1 MQNSRL
7 RGWMTAR
14 LEHLNSG
21 THSVTYKC
29 SGAHKVIGAC
39 RYFRFLRMS
48 PLLLSLL
55 SAPLFAATVQDVRL
69 WRAPDHTRIVLDMSA
84 AAEHRVLVL
93 QNPDRIVLDVSDA
106 TLRGSVTDLGLDDTP
121 IARIRSGVRNG
132 TDLRMVFDMRAAVTP
147 RSFAIAANAQ
157 AGDRLVLDL
166 HDEAPSQS
174 GAGMPTASRSAGND
188 DRRDIIIAIDAGH
201 GGEDPGALGPGRLRE
216 KDVALAI
223 AKELAALFERD
234 SGFAPTLV
242 RSGDYYVSLK
252 GRRDLARERQ
262 ADLFVS
268 IHADAFNRKEA
279 NGASVYALS
288 TRGAT
293 STTASYLAQRE
304 NAADLVGGVRLGDK
318 DEMLAGVLADLSMT
332 STLDASLNM
341 GGSVLGEMG
350 GVARLHKRQVEQ
362 AAFVVL
368 KSPDIPSILVE
379 TGFIS
384 NPGEARK
391 LADPAYRKR
400 MAQAIHRGIRSWFIS
415 HPPPGTLLAFEK
427 RRGGREYRIARGDTL
442 SGIAARFNVSVSD
455 LKSFNQLADNRI
467 LVGQT
472 LKIPAL

>member
-1 MQNSRL
+1 MAL
-7 RGWMTAR
+7 W
-14 LEHLNSG
+14 LF
-21 THSVTYKC
+21 C
-29 SGAHKVIGAC
+29 
-39 RYFRFLRMS
+39 
-48 PLLLSLL
+48 LL

-106 TLRGSVTDLGLDDTP
+106 TLQGALADLSLDDTP

-132 TDLRMVFDMRAAVTP
+132 RDLRMVFDMRGVVTP
-147 RSFAIAANAQ
+147 RSFAIEANAQ

-166 HDEAPSQS
+166 HDKAPRQS
-174 GAGMPTASRSAGND
+174 GTPAVSRSASDD
-188 DRRDIIIAIDAGH
+188 DRRDIIVAIDAGH

-216 KDVALAI
+216 KDVVLAI

-234 SGFAPTLV
+234 RGFAPTLI

-268 IHADAFNRKEA
+268 VHADAFNRKEA

-415 HPPPGTLLAFEK
+415 HPPPGTMLAHEK

>member
-1 MQNSRL
+1 M
-7 RGWMTAR
+7 
-14 LEHLNSG
+14 
-21 THSVTYKC
+21 HSVT
-29 SGAHKVIGAC
+29 SLC
-39 RYFRFLRMS
+39 RFHAA
-48 PLLLSLL
+48 LLPGLLCLLAASLMA
-55 SAPLFAATVQDVRL
+55 APLMAATVHDVRL

-84 AAEHRVLVL
+84 PAKHRVLVL
-93 QNPDRIVLDVSDA
+93 QNPDRIVLDVSNA
-106 TLRGSVTDLGLDDTP
+106 TLRASTADLDLDDTP
-121 IARIRSGVRNG
+121 IARIRSGVREG
-132 TDLRMVFDMRAAVTP
+132 SDLRVVFDLRASVTP
-147 RSFAIAANAQ
+147 RSFAIEANAQ

-166 HDEAPSQS
+166 HDTLADQRGDPPAAQS
-174 GAGMPTASRSAGND
+174 VSD
-188 DRRDIIIAIDAGH
+188 DGRRDIIVAIDAGH
-201 GGEDPGALGPGRLRE
+201 GGEDPGALGPGGLRE
-216 KDVALAI
+216 KDVVLAI
-223 AKELAALFERD
+223 AKELASLFERD
-234 SGFAPTLV
+234 RGFAPTLI

-268 IHADAFNRKEA
+268 IHADAFNRKQA

-304 NAADLVGGVRLGDK
+304 NATDLVGGVRLGDK

-362 AAFVVL
+362 AGFAVL
-368 KSPDIPSILVE
+368 KSPDIPSILLE

-391 LADPAYRKR
+391 LADPAYRRR
-400 MAQAIHRGIRSWFIS
+400 MARAIHRGIRSWFLS
-415 HPPPGTLLAFEK
+415 HPPPGTLLAYEK
-427 RRGGREYRIARGDTL
+427 RRGGREYRIASGDTL

-455 LKSFNQLADNRI
+455 LKAFNQLAGNRI